1 MKFRLE
7 RLPRDENF
15 PAAAIAGTN
24 LYYFF
29 SSRGPHNK
37 MILCHILRNILQEL
51 PPERARKNK
60 CYCLKSW
67 LFVIDWR
74 PFWRREN
81 TAYLIVQHWHW
92 ATKYGVVCPSQGLRS
107 CGPGPAQCTFMYLSS
122 TLHPKASTVV
132 ISNAGSDQNFKYPS
146 VSAAAAENKLRNCV
160 MFLCRR
166 II

>member
-1 MKFRLE
+1 MFCLISLINLEVSMKFRLKL
-7 RLPRDENF
+7 LPRDENF

-107 CGPGPAQCTFMYLSS
+107 CGPGLAQCTFMYLSS
-122 TLHPKASTVV
+122 TLHLKASTVV
-132 ISNAGSDQNFKYPS
+132 I
-146 VSAAAAENKLRNCV
+146 
-160 MFLCRR
+160 
-166 II
+166 